1 MIKKQVESIY
11 KETHPDFRT
20 WDKGRKRLSWDLF
33 TDSLCK
39 DGEITNHQY
48 FSWVRPNFIEK

>member
-11 KETHPDFRT
+11 KELHPDFKD
-20 WDKGRKRLSWDLF
+20 WDKGRKRLSWDIL

-39 DGEITNHQY
+39 SGDITSNQY
-48 FSWVRPNFIEK
+48 SNWIRPNFIEK